1 MSTEKLAKLQSFS
14 QGEVTF
20 ERLKQ
25 ILATELS
32 YSEYEEL
39 IVLSQYQLEQQK
51 ALARAI
57 NQIRG
62 LLDIDAIFQTTTK
75 EVCQLLEADRVAVYR
90 FTPNW
95 DGHFVAE
102 VRTLRGGDET
112 IDRFG
117 DQRLDAG
124 IIIGPAIG

>member
-39 IVLSQYQLEQQK
+39 IVLSQYQLEQQQ

-57 NQIRG
+57 HKIRG
-62 LLDIDAIFQTTTK
+62 LLDIDAIFQTTTGF
-75 EVCQLLEADRVAVYR
+75 E
-90 FTPNW
+90 
-95 DGHFVAE
+95 
-102 VRTLRGGDET
+102 
-112 IDRFG
+112 
-117 DQRLDAG
+117 
-124 IIIGPAIG
+124 